1 MDIILVVVPATKQ
14 EVLCLPWYL
23 FAYWQSA
30 NNVDNYIILINLFG
44 ILYQTIAAFCV
55 WCSFLCQFPRTRIPS
70 SLRWR
75 DREAGLPEAVT
86 DAAPSHAMVLAPSQ
100 TGLQSYL
107 FAFFFLLIIAINLII
122 LKSSRKSA
130 CQLLSLGGSTWWK
143 TALLENFCV
152 GQLCGVCG
160 SVVWSVWVQ
169 MCEDVDF
176 LFVFWE
182 RWLTWYPPIMFLPGC
197 CYLDVVTW
205 TPSCSFTV
213 GSSSCPWSSLMY
225 NTILLLLNIYL
236 YRYTYFFVSLFF
248 FISSSWC
255 STLHVFSV
263 L

>member
-1 MDIILVVVPATKQ
+1 MSRNVRKWIVFSIWQRVVFWYILIYPKISKKKFIRHNNNHDIIIMDIILVVVPATKQ

-130 CQLLSLGGSTWWK
+130 CQLLSLGGSTWW
-143 TALLENFCV
+143 
-152 GQLCGVCG
+152 
-160 SVVWSVWVQ
+160 
-169 MCEDVDF
+169 
-176 LFVFWE
+176 
-182 RWLTWYPPIMFLPGC
+182 
-197 CYLDVVTW
+197 
-205 TPSCSFTV
+205 
-213 GSSSCPWSSLMY
+213 
-225 NTILLLLNIYL
+225 
-236 YRYTYFFVSLFF
+236 
-248 FISSSWC
+248 
-255 STLHVFSV
+255 
-263 L
+263 